1 MAKRRKK
8 TYRCAVCKGVFIKVS
23 TDAEARAEFESE
35 NPHLADMPKEQ
46 MEVLCDDCF
55 VLFKRWLDH
64 LPPAE
69 RERME
74 REGLAAL

>member
-1 MAKRRKK
+1 MAKRRKE
-8 TYRCAVCKGVFIKVS
+8 TYQCAVCKGVFIKS
-23 TDAEARAEFESE
+23 TTDAEARAEFERE
-35 NPHLADMPKEQ
+35 NPRLADMPQDQ
-46 MEVLCDDCF
+46 MGTLCDPCF
-55 VLFKRWLDH
+55 FRFKRWLDH